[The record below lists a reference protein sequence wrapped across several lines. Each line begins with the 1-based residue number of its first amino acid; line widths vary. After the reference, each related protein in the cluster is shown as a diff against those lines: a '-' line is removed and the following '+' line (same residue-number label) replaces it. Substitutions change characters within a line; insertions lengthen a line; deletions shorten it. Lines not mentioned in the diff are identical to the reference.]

1 MTTPYANPNFDNVVG
16 HSGSQYLFPV
26 KELGSA
32 DPSLAKAVNALFYDD
47 ASRWPTA
54 YTVAGNPGTAIPLD
68 TTLTDSP
75 DAHAVAN
82 WLAFRDQDQRFIPG
96 ASAWAT
102 LPSWVDVTHD
112 DASGTVPYINPATSN
127 HPDAVYALNYL
138 LDHNSLI

>member
-1 MTTPYANPNFDNVVG
+1 MSTPYTPPNFDGVVG

-26 KELGSA
+26 REHDSA

-47 ASRWPTA
+47 AARWPTA
-54 YTVAGNPGTAIPLD
+54 YDTHGNPGTAIPLD

-82 WLAFRDQDQRFIPG
+82 WLAARDQDNKFIPG
-96 ASAWAT
+96 ATSWLV

-112 DASGTVPYINPATSN
+112 DASGTIPYINPAGSN
-127 HPDAVYALNYL
+127 HPDAIFALNYL
-138 LDHNSLI
+138 LDNSASF